1 MEECGFDLPIQ
12 KYPADMLQT
21 VSKVPASR
29 ALQLHKNPG
38 KNGKALNVRKR
49 KSAEKVWRRKAI
61 EVGYYLTGGI
71 L

>member
-1 MEECGFDLPIQ
+1 MPSETNP
-12 KYPADMLQT
+12 PPPQT
-21 VSKVPASR
+21 LSKVPASR
-29 ALQLHKNPG
+29 VVRIHKNPG
-38 KNGKALNVRKR
+38 KNGRTLNVRER